1 MLANLLLRTEY
12 SFMKS
17 LCALKDV
24 VKKSKEL
31 GYNAIAITDFGNLHG
46 GYKFYK
52 ECIKNK
58 IKPIIGIQIELMCGE
73 VSVPIVLYAMDNF
86 GYQNVLKLASKYKI
100 TGYPI
105 ELEYLSKCNIG
116 VIGVMLA
123 GCSIIENRNTQF
135 INRIKVEF
143 SNFYI
148 GITKEILND
157 SYLELHTYLKGLGL
171 EEVGL
176 LDTRY
181 LDDSDIES
189 YEN

>member
-1 MLANLLLRTEY
+1 M
-12 SFMKS
+12 
-17 LCALKDV
+17 
-24 VKKSKEL
+24 
-31 GYNAIAITDFGNLHG
+31 
-46 GYKFYK
+46 
-52 ECIKNK
+52 
-58 IKPIIGIQIELMCGE
+58 
-73 VSVPIVLYAMDNF
+73 
-86 GYQNVLKLASKYKI
+86 
-100 TGYPI
+100 
-105 ELEYLSKCNIG
+105 
-116 VIGVMLA
+116 
-123 GCSIIENRNTQF
+123 

-189 YEN
+189 YHILDAISKNKVLKDMHLEDVDYQLYSKKEYLSIFEKYPYLIKNNETITRVSTFATGGRIRKFFLSKIL